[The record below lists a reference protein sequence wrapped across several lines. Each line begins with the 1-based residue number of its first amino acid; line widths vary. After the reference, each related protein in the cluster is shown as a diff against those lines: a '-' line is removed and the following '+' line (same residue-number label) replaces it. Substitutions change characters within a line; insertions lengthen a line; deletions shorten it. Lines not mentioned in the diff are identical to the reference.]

1 MSIGGDVIGAGS
13 LSPKMRN
20 QWVMHSIIPTKI
32 SLNSRS
38 ASPFI
43 SVNVTTLEIGSLEM

>member
-1 MSIGGDVIGAGS
+1 VIETVS
-13 LSPKMRN
+13 LSQKMMEN
-20 QWVMHSIIPTKI
+20 QCVIRSIIPTKI

-43 SVNVTTLEIGSLEM
+43 PENVTILETG